1 MSDILPI
8 DRGLLE
14 EETEDKPIEETKE
27 NDSIKVVDEE
37 EPEEE
42 SKDPPKAV
50 FEKPVVEEP
59 VISKRTGK
67 PKRKLTQQ
75 QLDNLKKAREK
86 SQARRKELKEAKE
99 IQKEQ
104 KKMARELKQEEKLR
118 KKEEQEEIIRLK
130 AKMKTEAERHATW
143 DEERLAGLMEK
154 TIENYIKKK
163 KSMKPEPKTF
173 IPNTQ
178 LQYPNLPPHAQQ
190 QTPVNYTM
198 PQQGYYPQGNPAS
211 GFNQSNAV
219 SMRRSNPSR
228 GKTSDPL
235 NSLFGFNPDQ

>member
-143 DEERLAGLMEK
+143 DEERLSGLMEK

-163 KSMKPEPKTF
+163 KAMKPEPKVY
-173 IPNTQ
+173 IPNNN
-178 LQYPNLPPHAQQ
+178 LQYTNLPPHAQ
-190 QTPVNYTM
+190 TPVYYSQPP
-198 PQQGYYPQGNPAS
+198 PQQYPATHGQP
-211 GFNQSNAV
+211 AV
-219 SMRRSNPSR
+219 SMSRRKPQNNTNALS
-228 GKTSDPL
+228 
-235 NSLFGFNPDQ
+235 SLFGFDPEQQ